1 MAVQSQAHSHALQAN
16 LLDNPQAFSLWDAP
30 KKATVRISAL
40 VSGLN
45 PLVVNRLR
53 EMGLEPGQLLLCLGR
68 GPFNGPLVVQVQD
81 CVYTLEQQV
90 AQHILIQ
97 PQE

>member
-1 MAVQSQAHSHALQAN
+1 MAAQSHVQSHTAPAH
-16 LLDNPQAFSLWDAP
+16 LLDTPPVFTLWDAP
-30 KKATVRISAL
+30 RKVTVRISAL

-68 GPFNGPLVVQVQD
+68 GPFNGPIVVQVQD

>member
-1 MAVQSQAHSHALQAN
+1 MTVATHTASTAAMPAPAVHT
-16 LLDNPQAFSLWDAP
+16 LWDAP
-30 KKATVRISAL
+30 KKATVRITELLA
-40 VSGLN
+40 GLN

-53 EMGLEPGQLLLCLGR
+53 EMGMEPGQLLLCLGR

-90 AQHILIQ
+90 ARHILVQ
-97 PQE
+97 P

>member
-1 MAVQSQAHSHALQAN
+1 MTVATHAVPVDTAQ
-16 LLDNPQAFSLWDAP
+16 PQAVHTLWDAP
-30 KKATVRISAL
+30 KKATVRVTELLA
-40 VSGLN
+40 GLN

-90 AQHILIQ
+90 ARHILVQ
-97 PQE
+97 P